1 METKMAYLRNVWYVA
16 AWGKEIE
23 EGGTL
28 GRTILDEPIV
38 FYRKSNGEVAAIG
51 DRCPHR
57 FAPLHMGKLVDDCVQ
72 CPYHGLRFDEHG
84 KCVHNPHGDGS
95 IPRAAQVKAYPVCER
110 HLAVW
115 IWMGDAALAD
125 PALIP
130 DYSFLSAAKPTARN
144 IGYLPTRAN
153 YELLSDNIMDLSHT
167 DFLHPD
173 TLGGGAISRTKATVT
188 ELGDG
193 RIRILW
199 EAKNEV
205 APPAFAAHL
214 PDPAAP
220 ADLWTDVIWSAPAQM
235 HLSTGVVPAG
245 QASAQ
250 SLGSSNL
257 HMMTPE
263 TETST
268 HYFFANTRDFL
279 TDDGDFNAMLDRV
292 LIGAFSGEDKPMVEG
307 QQRLMGSEEF
317 WSLKPVLL
325 SGDAGAVRVRR
336 ALQEM
341 IKAEQGKQP

>member
-1 METKMAYLRNVWYVA
+1 MAYLRNVWYIA
-16 AWGKEIE
+16 AWGKDIE
-23 EGGTL
+23 EGGML
-28 GRTILDEPIV
+28 GRTILGEPIV
-38 FYRKSNGEVAAIG
+38 FYRKKNGEVAAIG

-72 CPYHGLRFDEHG
+72 CPYHGLRFDEQG
-84 KCVHNPHGDGS
+84 KCVHNPHGDGA
-95 IPRAAQVKAYPVCER
+95 IPRAAQVTSYPVCER

-125 PALIP
+125 PGLIP
-130 DYSFLSAAKPTARN
+130 DYSFLSKAKPTARN

-153 YELLSDNIMDLSHT
+153 YELLSDNIMDLSHV
-167 DFLHPD
+167 DFLHPA
-173 TLGGGAISRTKATVT
+173 TLGGGALSRTKAKVS
-188 ELGDG
+188 EMGDG

-199 EAKNEV
+199 ESMNEI

-220 ADLWTDVIWSAPAQM
+220 ADLWTDVIWSAPALM
-235 HLSTGVVPAG
+235 HLSTGVAPAG
-245 QASAQ
+245 EPSAQ
-250 SLGSSNL
+250 GIGSSNL

-263 TETST
+263 TETTT

-279 TDDGDFNAMLDRV
+279 TDDGDFNAMLDGILTSV
-292 LIGAFSGEDKPMVEG
+292 FSTEDKPMVEG
-307 QQRLMGSEEF
+307 QQRLIGTEEF

-341 IKAEQGKQP
+341 IKTEQGTQL